1 MLLQSNENVDGI
13 TIENSVVK
21 NSYRGTVATD
31 EGPFSFPT
39 AAGIDKH
46 HILCTQHKRQAIPSA
61 TAGLGSN
68 ANQAMRDL
76 NALIFKYTSQAEL
89 DGKFDEYRQTYAQNA
104 PTIKLLDSL
113 EENKKML
120 CRAYTQDV
128 YTYNHTT
135 TQRGEGFN
143 DRLKG
148 HGTLKDKLSDAS
160 LHTAVNRLDAVVHDT
175 FDKSLEILKTVRL
188 NNARAPCYKE
198 ETLKSLQQS
207 VLTVKSCVR
216 VDGSMSKYTCTRTN
230 GDKFNVDLATKIV
243 HRGAIFEIP
252 TCNCGYF
259 QSCFRLC
266 RDIVQ
271 ALVRVLS
278 EELDRNVT
286 VDDLLVAKY
295 IHPLHLVQ
303 LHPIWPQ
310 ALRSV
315 NRTNYSDLKQVDE
328 ILGQS
333 NAAAS
338 QQQTSTSSEANTNG
352 AACPEKFYVFKEKK
366 MKVPP
371 LHKSRHGKLNERF
384 KKLGELAV
392 NKGNAE
398 TFQHCHAR
406 LLQCEKEIMDMIAN
420 MTGGVK
426 PLELH
431 DQTPLPPQPR
441 ASNKSER
448 RKNDG
453 TNNSR
458 LSASSSSKG
467 AATTSRA
474 RSSTKQSTRSVQQNN
489 KNNCSQCAM
498 INDMLNLNVATDH
511 PIDECPRDDL
521 FTKFVLAGAGA
532 AAKSEEGANEKAV

>member
-1 MLLQSNENVDGI
+1 MLLQSNENIDGI

-31 EGPFSFPT
+31 KGPFSFPT
-39 AAGIDKH
+39 AAGINKD
-46 HILCTQHKRQAIPSA
+46 HILCTQHERQAIPSA

-76 NALIFKYTSQAEL
+76 NALIFKYTSQTEL
-89 DGKFDEYRQTYAQNA
+89 EKKFEECRVTYAQNA
-104 PTIKLLDSL
+104 ATIKFLDSL

-120 CRAYTQDV
+120 CRAYTQGV

-148 HGTLKDKLSDAS
+148 HGTLKAKLSDAS
-160 LHTAVNRLDAVVHDT
+160 LHTGVGRLDAVVHDT
-175 FDKSLEILKTVRL
+175 FDKALEKLKKIRL
-188 NNARAPCYKE
+188 DNARVAPCYKE

-230 GDKFNVDLATKIV
+230 GDEFNVDLATKIV

-271 ALVRVLS
+271 ALVPVLS
-278 EELDRNVT
+278 EELRRDVT

-315 NRTNYSDLKQVDE
+315 NRTDYSDLKQVDE

-333 NAAAS
+333 NAATS
-338 QQQTSTSSEANTNG
+338 HQQTTTSSKDNNTNG
-352 AACPEKFYVFKEKK
+352 AACPEKFYVFNKNQ
-366 MKVPP
+366 KVPP
-371 LHKSRHGKLNERF
+371 QHKTRHGKLNERF
-384 KKLGELAV
+384 KKLSELAV

-458 LSASSSSKG
+458 LCASSSSKG
-467 AATTSRA
+467 TATSRA
-474 RSSTKQSTRSVQQNN
+474 RSSSKQSTRSVQQNN
-489 KNNCSQCAM
+489 KNNCSQCVM
-498 INDMLNLNVATDH
+498 INDMLNLDVATDH

-532 AAKSEEGANEKAV
+532 AAKSEEGANVNAV

>member
-13 TIENSVVK
+13 TIENSVVR

-39 AAGIDKH
+39 AAGINKH
-46 HILCTQHKRQAIPSA
+46 HILCTQHKRTAIPSA

-76 NALIFKYTSQAEL
+76 NALIFKFTSRTEL

-104 PTIKLLDSL
+104 PTIKFLDSL
-113 EENKKML
+113 EDNKKML

-160 LHTAVNRLDAVVHDT
+160 LHTAVNRLDAVVMDT
-175 FDKSLEILKTVRL
+175 FDKSLEILKKARL
-188 NNARAPCYKE
+188 DNARVAPCYKE
-198 ETLKSLQQS
+198 ETLMSLQLS
-207 VLTVKSCVR
+207 VLTVESCVR
-216 VDGSMSKYTCTRTN
+216 VDGSVSKYTCTRTN
-230 GDKFNVDLATKIV
+230 GDEFNVDLATKIV

-271 ALVRVLS
+271 ALVHVLS
-278 EELDRNVT
+278 EELRRNVT

-315 NRTNYSDLKQVDE
+315 NRTDYSDLKQVDE

-338 QQQTSTSSEANTNG
+338 QQQTSTANTNG
-352 AACPEKFYVFKEKK
+352 AACPEKFYVFKNQKQ
-366 MKVPP
+366 KVPP
-371 LHKSRHGKLNERF
+371 LHKTRHGKLSERF
-384 KKLGELAV
+384 KKLSELAV

-420 MTGGVK
+420 LTGGVK
-426 PLELH
+426 ALELH
-431 DQTPLPPQPR
+431 DHTPLPPQPR

-458 LSASSSSKG
+458 LCASSSSG
-467 AATTSRA
+467 GTATSRA
-474 RSSTKQSTRSVQQNN
+474 RSSTKQPTRSVQQNN
-489 KNNCSQCAM
+489 KNNCSQCGM
-498 INDMLNLNVATDH
+498 INDVLNLNVPTDH

-532 AAKSEEGANEKAV
+532 AAKSEEGANENAV

>member
-1 MLLQSNENVDGI
+1 
-13 TIENSVVK
+13 
-21 NSYRGTVATD
+21 VATD

-39 AAGIDKH
+39 AAGINKY

-76 NALIFKYTSQAEL
+76 NALIFNYTSKTEL

-104 PTIKLLDSL
+104 PTIKFLDSL

-160 LHTAVNRLDAVVHDT
+160 LHTAVNRLDAVVMDT
-175 FDKSLEILKTVRL
+175 FDKSLEILKKARL
-188 NNARAPCYKE
+188 NNARVAPCYKE
-198 ETLKSLQQS
+198 ETLMSLQQS

-216 VDGSMSKYTCTRTN
+216 VDGSVSKYTCTRTN
-230 GDKFNVDLATKIV
+230 GDEFNVDLATKIV

-271 ALVRVLS
+271 ALIRVLS

-315 NRTNYSDLKQVDE
+315 NRTDYSDLKQVDE

-338 QQQTSTSSEANTNG
+338 QQQTSTSREANTNG

-366 MKVPP
+366 MKVPA
-371 LHKSRHGKLNERF
+371 LHKARHGKLNERF

-406 LLQCEKEIMDMIAN
+406 LLQCEQEILDMIAN

-426 PLELH
+426 ALELH
-431 DQTPLPPQPR
+431 DHTPLPPQPR

-458 LSASSSSKG
+458 LSTSSSSG
-467 AATTSRA
+467 GTATSRA
-474 RSSTKQSTRSVQQNN
+474 RSSTKQPTRSVQQNN

-498 INDMLNLNVATDH
+498 INDVLNLNVETDH
-511 PIDECPRDDL
+511 PIDKCPRDDL

-532 AAKSEEGANEKAV
+532 AAKSEEGANENAV